1 MMTCVLLCVC
11 IAGLDLA
18 VYVFWTCFMFPLSLL
33 AFTGS
38 SWTNWYGWW
47 IHSLQWLA
55 PIRVLRRMW
64 PFRVMSCYGVFPPHS
79 FAPLKHSPVFEGS
92 DDGVTW
98 QRYLFKFQICSP
110 TSRPPHVAPYHPRFD
125 FLMFYLAFSADWH
138 VMMPVGEPYSAAAP
152 SLLRRIAYRL
162 LSDEDAT
169 GPISHAF
176 GHNPFLARGRPP
188 KYVRVRVFGVR
199 PHWQSGGV
207 YWKEQAAFVSVP
219 PLCLTDPGCAYDV
232 ALLRSLCDPVVPSGD
247 VLYTLPD
254 AGVWREACPSV
265 RKLVSVYESSGD
277 LETAVTT
284 DCGPS
289 WVPITKQE
297 YRLFWSVLVDEVVG
311 SKGWADLAV
320 IRKALKA
327 RVTPEQWVRQRLVY
341 GALQAI
347 WLHKA
352 PSVLF
357 WHKSAEVQSVVTAA
371 APSVFHLSL
380 LGNLLM
386 CRGRVVFEKCLGELR
401 SQWGG
406 GVDVG
411 AEVWRVGGEAKLLA
425 DPSAGFVMTGVF
437 EGPRLK
443 LCSVLNR
450 MMATTLKMDFKPKEA
465 SVSPMAPGALY
476 CLHWLEGTPTLGP
489 TAAWDSDMQEDLV
502 LTEKRDGRW
511 YFLADEA
518 ASAKKSK

>member
-1 MMTCVLLCVC
+1 
-11 IAGLDLA
+11 
-18 VYVFWTCFMFPLSLL
+18 MFG
-33 AFTGS
+33 F
-38 SWTNWYGWW
+38 
-47 IHSLQWLA
+47 
-55 PIRVLRRMW
+55 
-64 PFRVMSCYGVFPPHS
+64 
-79 FAPLKHSPVFEGS
+79 
-92 DDGVTW
+92 
-98 QRYLFKFQICSP
+98 
-110 TSRPPHVAPYHPRFD
+110 
-125 FLMFYLAFSADWH
+125 
-138 VMMPVGEPYSAAAP
+138 
-152 SLLRRIAYRL
+152 
-162 LSDEDAT
+162 
-169 GPISHAF
+169 
-176 GHNPFLARGRPP
+176 
-188 KYVRVRVFGVR
+188 R

-254 AGVWREACPSV
+254 AGVWRESCPSV

-437 EGPRLK
+437 EGPRLRVAA
-443 LCSVLNR
+443 SVLR
-450 MMATTLKMDFKPKEA
+450 VFGDLAGADYKPKDWN
-465 SVSPMAPGALY
+465 VSPYVPGMLY
-476 CLHWLEGTPTLGP
+476 EFDWLAHTPPLGP
-489 TAAWDSDMQEDLV
+489 DAPWEWDLQDNIIRAV
-502 LTEKRDGRW
+502 KREGRW
-511 YFLADEA
+511 SFLADEA
-518 ASAKKSK
+518 PADAKAQKKVQ